1 MRASDPFMQSKMS
14 GSKMK
19 AFHQHVTDEAK
30 EHLGVDL
37 VNNTVTNKIMEH
49 VSTISDTAS
58 RSAQLHTLPPLSAR
72 PASRQAG
79 PLNHELSHGRH
90 YNNVVDKLSSSA
102 SSTIKGTS
110 SALSGGSKPVGPP
123 VSAPARH
130 HSA

>member
-1 MRASDPFMQSKMS
+1 MVDNMRASDPFMQSKMS

-58 RSAQLHTLPPLSAR
+58 RSAQLHTLPTLSAR

-79 PLNHELSHGRH
+79 PLNHELRTAGTTTTWSTSCHRAP
-90 YNNVVDKLSSSA
+90 VPPSKALPPRSQAEA
-102 SSTIKGTS
+102 SPSDH
-110 SALSGGSKPVGPP
+110 
-123 VSAPARH
+123 R
-130 HSA
+130 